1 MTFKELKNNI
11 LLALYNRY
19 IANVHTRIDSVLF
32 CRQNKIIY
40 DNDRQLFDVLTQL
53 RSDGYIKGYLFQNN
67 KFDIA
72 DITPMGIEYVED
84 NLLIEDDGLINSL
97 QDTDKMVKEGYTVD
111 VESPE
116 ENEESVGNKSEEHQD
131 DSEQKQ
137 EMNADILYEPA
148 ENYKA
153 VLDEGVNPCF
163 GIDTLADCYIKQLD
177 EIAKHTNE
185 NFCMLGIFGSWGR
198 GKTYFFNRI
207 KKKLNERQTSKQ
219 NKRLNEQKKIN
230 YKIVEFNA
238 WKYQDTPAIWAY
250 LYENLYSSLTCYEKF
265 IFWLKSFWKK
275 IFLLLVV
282 LCVAWGLNIFISWAS
297 DISDDVENYIKIIQV
312 PLVWLTTISASIY
325 AYINKP
331 FTVQKQINNY
341 IKRKS
346 YNNILGIQN
355 DLEGDIENLL
365 KFIISKPV
373 EEQLLLF
380 VDDIDRCTSDKM
392 IHIINSLRI
401 ILENKEIQKRLIVI
415 CSIDSK
421 KLKEGYCLSKGREG
435 SNATLLLEAKEHIDK
450 LFIFSIGLP
459 RIDVNQ
465 QLEYLSEITEEQLK
479 NRENSVVS
487 IPFSTYRSN
496 NSFIVEDATNTIN
509 ELNDTMIKEIM
520 ADFLKQHEDVEITPR
535 KIRIMYYRLL
545 LAENIIAAGKGKI
558 TKSLVLQILAK
569 SIDFNVDLGIN
580 DSMSDVIQIVV
591 PY

>member
-1 MTFKELKNNI
+1 MTFKELKNSI
-11 LLALYNRY
+11 LRALYHRY
-19 IANVHTRIDSVLF
+19 KANIHTRIDSVLF
-32 CRQNKIIY
+32 CRENEIIY
-40 DNDRQLFDVLTQL
+40 DNDRQLFDVLRQL
-53 RSDGYIKGYLFQNN
+53 KDDSYIKGFIFQNDR
-67 KFDIA
+67 FDIA
-72 DITPMGIEYVED
+72 DITPIGIEYVED
-84 NLLIEDDGLINSL
+84 NLLTEEEELSNSL
-97 QDTDKMVKEGYTVD
+97 QNTDKMIKEGYTVD
-111 VESPE
+111 VESPV
-116 ENEESVGNKSEEHQD
+116 ENEESSGNESEGKQK
-131 DSEQKQ
+131 DSEKKQ
-137 EMNADILYEPA
+137 GTNTDTVYEPT

-153 VLDEGVNPCF
+153 PGNENPCF

-207 KKKLNERQTSKQ
+207 KKKLNERQASKE
-219 NKRLNEQKKIN
+219 NKRSNEQKKIN

-250 LYENLYSSLTCYEKF
+250 LYENLYSSLTCWEKF
-265 IFWLKSFWKK
+265 IFWWKSFWKK
-275 IFLLLVV
+275 IFLLLVI
-282 LCVAWGLNIFISWAS
+282 LCVAWGLNIFISWVS
-297 DISDDVENYIKIIQV
+297 DISDDVKKYIKIIQV
-312 PLVWLTTISASIY
+312 PLAWLTTISAFVY

-355 DLEGDIENLL
+355 GLESDIETLL
-365 KFIISKPV
+365 KFIISKPE

-421 KLKEGYCLSKGREG
+421 KLKEGYCLYKGVER
-435 SNATLLLEAKEHIDK
+435 NNPTLLGEAKEHIDK

-465 QLEYLSEITEEQLK
+465 QLEYLSEITEDQSKSWK
-479 NRENSVVS
+479 NPVDS

-496 NSFIVEDATNTIN
+496 KSFVVVDNAENIN
-509 ELNDTMIKEIM
+509 ELDDTMIKEIM
-520 ADFLKQHEDVEITPR
+520 ADFLEQHEDVEITPR

-545 LAENIIAAGKGKI
+545 FAKNIIAAGKGRI
-558 TKSLVLQILAK
+558 TKGMVLQILAE
-569 SIDFNVDLGIN
+569 SINSNEDLDIH
-580 DSMSDVIQIVV
+580 DSMSDVIQTVV

>member
-1 MTFKELKNNI
+1 MTFKELKNSI
-11 LLALYNRY
+11 LRALYHRY
-19 IANVHTRIDSVLF
+19 KANIHTRIDSVLF
-32 CRQNKIIY
+32 CRENEIIY
-40 DNDRQLFDVLTQL
+40 DNDRQLFDVLRQL
-53 RSDGYIKGYLFQNN
+53 KDDSYIKGFIFQNDR
-67 KFDIA
+67 FDIA
-72 DITPMGIEYVED
+72 DITPIGIEYVED
-84 NLLIEDDGLINSL
+84 NLLTEEEELSNSL
-97 QDTDKMVKEGYTVD
+97 QNTDKMIKEGYTVD
-111 VESPE
+111 VESPV
-116 ENEESVGNKSEEHQD
+116 ENEESSGNESEGKQK
-131 DSEQKQ
+131 DSEKKQ
-137 EMNADILYEPA
+137 GTNTDTVYEPM

-153 VLDEGVNPCF
+153 PGNENPCF

-207 KKKLNERQTSKQ
+207 KKKLNERQASKE
-219 NKRLNEQKKIN
+219 NKRSNEQKKIN

-250 LYENLYSSLTCYEKF
+250 LYENLYSSLTCWEKF
-265 IFWLKSFWKK
+265 IFWWKSFWKK
-275 IFLLLVV
+275 IFLLLVI
-282 LCVAWGLNIFISWAS
+282 LCVAWGLNIFISWVS
-297 DISDDVENYIKIIQV
+297 DISDDVKKYIKIIQV
-312 PLVWLTTISASIY
+312 PLAWLTTISAFVY

-355 DLEGDIENLL
+355 DLESDIETLL
-365 KFIISKPV
+365 KFIISKPE

-421 KLKEGYCLSKGREG
+421 KLKEGYCLYKGVER
-435 SNATLLLEAKEHIDK
+435 NNPTLLGEAKEHIDK

-465 QLEYLSEITEEQLK
+465 QLEYLSEITEDQSKSWK
-479 NRENSVVS
+479 NPVDS

-496 NSFIVEDATNTIN
+496 KSFVVVDNAENIN
-509 ELNDTMIKEIM
+509 ELDDTMIKEIM
-520 ADFLKQHEDVEITPR
+520 ADFLEQHEDVEITPR

-545 LAENIIAAGKGKI
+545 FAKNIIAAGKGRI
-558 TKSLVLQILAK
+558 TKGMVLQILAK
-569 SIDFNVDLGIN
+569 SIDSNEDLDIH
-580 DSMSDVIQIVV
+580 DSMSDVIQTVV

>member
-1 MTFKELKNNI
+1 MTFKELKNSI
-11 LLALYNRY
+11 LRALYHRY
-19 IANVHTRIDSVLF
+19 KANIHTRIDSVLF
-32 CRQNKIIY
+32 CRENEIIY
-40 DNDRQLFDVLTQL
+40 DNDRQLFDVLRQL
-53 RSDGYIKGYLFQNN
+53 KDDSYIKGFIFQNDR
-67 KFDIA
+67 FDIA
-72 DITPMGIEYVED
+72 DITPIGIEYVED
-84 NLLIEDDGLINSL
+84 NLLTEEEELSNSL
-97 QDTDKMVKEGYTVD
+97 QNTDKMIKEGYTVD
-111 VESPE
+111 VESPV
-116 ENEESVGNKSEEHQD
+116 ENEESSGNESEGKQK
-131 DSEQKQ
+131 DSEKKQ
-137 EMNADILYEPA
+137 GTNTDTVYEPM

-153 VLDEGVNPCF
+153 PGNENPCF

-207 KKKLNERQTSKQ
+207 KKKLNERQASKE
-219 NKRLNEQKKIN
+219 NKRSNEQKKIN

-250 LYENLYSSLTCYEKF
+250 LYENLYSSLTCWEKF
-265 IFWLKSFWKK
+265 IFWWKSFWKK
-275 IFLLLVV
+275 IFLLLVI
-282 LCVAWGLNIFISWAS
+282 LCVAWGLNIFISWVS
-297 DISDDVENYIKIIQV
+297 DISDDVKKYIKIIQV
-312 PLVWLTTISASIY
+312 PLAWLTTISAFVY

-355 DLEGDIENLL
+355 DLESDIETLL
-365 KFIISKPV
+365 KFIISKPE

-421 KLKEGYCLSKGREG
+421 KLKEGYCLYKGVER
-435 SNATLLLEAKEHIDK
+435 NNPTLLGEAKEHIDK

-465 QLEYLSEITEEQLK
+465 QLEYLSEITEDQSKSWK
-479 NRENSVVS
+479 NPVDS

-496 NSFIVEDATNTIN
+496 KSFVVVDNAENIN
-509 ELNDTMIKEIM
+509 ELDDTMIKEIM
-520 ADFLKQHEDVEITPR
+520 ADFLEQHEDVEITPR

-545 LAENIIAAGKGKI
+545 FAKILLRREKAGLQKVWSYKFLLSPLILTRIWIYMIACR
-558 TKSLVLQILAK
+558 
-569 SIDFNVDLGIN
+569 
-580 DSMSDVIQIVV
+580 M
-591 PY
+591 

>member
-1 MTFKELKNNI
+1 MTFKELKNSI
-11 LLALYNRY
+11 LRALYHRY
-19 IANVHTRIDSVLF
+19 KANIHTRIDSVLF
-32 CRQNKIIY
+32 CRENEIIY
-40 DNDRQLFDVLTQL
+40 DNDRQLFDVLRQL
-53 RSDGYIKGYLFQNN
+53 KDDSYINGFIFQNN
-67 KFDIA
+67 RFDIA
-72 DITPMGIEYVED
+72 DITPIGIEYVED
-84 NLLIEDDGLINSL
+84 NLLTEEEELINSL

-111 VESPE
+111 VESSVK
-116 ENEESVGNKSEEHQD
+116 NEESGGNESEGKQK
-131 DSEQKQ
+131 DSEKKQ
-137 EMNADILYEPA
+137 GTNTDTVYEPT

-153 VLDEGVNPCF
+153 PGDENPCF

-207 KKKLNERQTSKQ
+207 KKKLNERQASKE
-219 NKRLNEQKKIN
+219 NKISNEQKKIN

-250 LYENLYSSLTCYEKF
+250 LYENLYSSLTCWEKS
-265 IFWLKSFWKK
+265 IFWWKSFWKK
-275 IFLLLVV
+275 IFLLLVI
-282 LCVAWGLNIFISWAS
+282 LCVAWGLNIFISWVS
-297 DISDDVENYIKIIQV
+297 DISDDVEKYIKIIQV
-312 PLVWLTTISASIY
+312 PLAWLTTISAFIY

-355 DLEGDIENLL
+355 DLESDIENLL
-365 KFIISKPV
+365 KFIISKPE

-421 KLKEGYCLSKGREG
+421 KLKEGYCLYKGVER
-435 SNATLLLEAKEHIDK
+435 NNPTLLGEAKEHIDK

-465 QLEYLSEITEEQLK
+465 QLEYLSEITEDQSK
-479 NRENSVVS
+479 SWENPVDS
-487 IPFSTYRSN
+487 IPFSPYRSN
-496 NSFIVEDATNTIN
+496 KSFVAVDNAENIN
-509 ELNDTMIKEIM
+509 ELDDTMIKEIM
-520 ADFLKQHEDVEITPR
+520 ADFLMQHEDVEITPR

-545 LAENIIAAGKGKI
+545 FAKNIIAAGKGRI
-558 TKSLVLQILAK
+558 TKGMVLQILAK
-569 SIDFNVDLGIN
+569 SIDSNEDLDIH
-580 DSMSDVIQIVV
+580 DSMSDVIQTVV

>member
-1 MTFKELKNNI
+1 MTFKELKNSI
-11 LLALYNRY
+11 LRALYHRY
-19 IANVHTRIDSVLF
+19 KANIHTRIDSVLF
-32 CRQNKIIY
+32 CRENEIIY
-40 DNDRQLFDVLTQL
+40 DNDRQLFDVLRQL
-53 RSDGYIKGYLFQNN
+53 KDDSYIKGFIFQNDR
-67 KFDIA
+67 FDIA
-72 DITPMGIEYVED
+72 DITPIGIEYVED
-84 NLLIEDDGLINSL
+84 NLLTEEEELSNSL
-97 QDTDKMVKEGYTVD
+97 QNTDKMIKEGYTVD
-111 VESPE
+111 VESPV
-116 ENEESVGNKSEEHQD
+116 ENEESSGNESEGKQK
-131 DSEQKQ
+131 DSEKKQ
-137 EMNADILYEPA
+137 GTNTDTVYEPT

-153 VLDEGVNPCF
+153 PGNENPCF

-207 KKKLNERQTSKQ
+207 KKKLNERQASKE
-219 NKRLNEQKKIN
+219 NKRSNEQKKIN

-250 LYENLYSSLTCYEKF
+250 LYENLYSSLTCWEKF
-265 IFWLKSFWKK
+265 IFWWKSFWKK
-275 IFLLLVV
+275 IFLLLVI
-282 LCVAWGLNIFISWAS
+282 LCVAWGLNIFISWVS
-297 DISDDVENYIKIIQV
+297 DISDDVEKYIKIIQV
-312 PLVWLTTISASIY
+312 PLAWLTTISAFIY

-355 DLEGDIENLL
+355 DLESDIENLL
-365 KFIISKPV
+365 KFIISKPE

-421 KLKEGYCLSKGREG
+421 KLKEGYCLYKGVER
-435 SNATLLLEAKEHIDK
+435 NNPTLLGEAKEHIDK

-465 QLEYLSEITEEQLK
+465 QLEYLSEITEDQSK
-479 NRENSVVS
+479 SWENPVDS
-487 IPFSTYRSN
+487 IPFSPYRSN
-496 NSFIVEDATNTIN
+496 KSFVAVDNAENIN
-509 ELNDTMIKEIM
+509 ELDDTMIKEIM
-520 ADFLKQHEDVEITPR
+520 ADFLMQHEDVEITPR

-545 LAENIIAAGKGKI
+545 FAKNIIAAGKGRI
-558 TKSLVLQILAK
+558 TKGMVLQILAK
-569 SIDFNVDLGIN
+569 SIDSNEDLDIH
-580 DSMSDVIQIVV
+580 DSMSDVIQTVV

>member
-1 MTFKELKNNI
+1 MTFKELKNSI
-11 LLALYNRY
+11 LRALYHRY
-19 IANVHTRIDSVLF
+19 KANIHTRIDSVLF
-32 CRQNKIIY
+32 CRENEIIY
-40 DNDRQLFDVLTQL
+40 DNDRQLFDVLRQL
-53 RSDGYIKGYLFQNN
+53 KDDSYIKGFIFQNDR
-67 KFDIA
+67 FDIA
-72 DITPMGIEYVED
+72 DITPIGIEYVED
-84 NLLIEDDGLINSL
+84 NLLTEEEELSNSL
-97 QDTDKMVKEGYTVD
+97 QNTDKMIKEGYTVD
-111 VESPE
+111 VESPV
-116 ENEESVGNKSEEHQD
+116 ENEESSGNESEGKQK
-131 DSEQKQ
+131 DSEKKQ
-137 EMNADILYEPA
+137 GTNTDTVYEPT

-153 VLDEGVNPCF
+153 PGNENPCF

-207 KKKLNERQTSKQ
+207 KKKLNERQASKE
-219 NKRLNEQKKIN
+219 NKRSNEQKKIN

-250 LYENLYSSLTCYEKF
+250 LYENLYSSLTCWEKF
-265 IFWLKSFWKK
+265 IFWWKSFWKK
-275 IFLLLVV
+275 IFLLLVI
-282 LCVAWGLNIFISWAS
+282 LCVAWGLNIFISWVS
-297 DISDDVENYIKIIQV
+297 DISDDVKKYIKIIQV
-312 PLVWLTTISASIY
+312 PLAWLTTISAFVY

-355 DLEGDIENLL
+355 DLESDIETLL
-365 KFIISKPV
+365 KFIISKPE

-421 KLKEGYCLSKGREG
+421 KLKEGYCLYKGVER
-435 SNATLLLEAKEHIDK
+435 NNPTLLGEAKEHIDK

-465 QLEYLSEITEEQLK
+465 QLEYLSEITEDQSKSWK
-479 NRENSVVS
+479 NPVDS

-496 NSFIVEDATNTIN
+496 KSFVVVDNAENIN
-509 ELNDTMIKEIM
+509 ELDDTMIKEIM
-520 ADFLKQHEDVEITPR
+520 ADFLEQHEDVEITPR

-545 LAENIIAAGKGKI
+545 FAKNIIAAGKGRI
-558 TKSLVLQILAK
+558 TKGMVLQILAK
-569 SIDFNVDLGIN
+569 SIDSNEDLDIH
-580 DSMSDVIQIVV
+580 DSMSDVIQTVV

>member
-1 MTFKELKNNI
+1 MTFKELKNSI
-11 LLALYNRY
+11 LRALYHRY
-19 IANVHTRIDSVLF
+19 KANIHTRIDSVLF
-32 CRQNKIIY
+32 CRENEIIY
-40 DNDRQLFDVLTQL
+40 DNDRQLFDVLRQL
-53 RSDGYIKGYLFQNN
+53 KDDSYIKGFIFQNDR
-67 KFDIA
+67 FDIA
-72 DITPMGIEYVED
+72 DITPIGIEYVED
-84 NLLIEDDGLINSL
+84 NLLTEEEELSNSL
-97 QDTDKMVKEGYTVD
+97 QNTDKMIKEGYTVD
-111 VESPE
+111 VESPV
-116 ENEESVGNKSEEHQD
+116 ENEESSGNESEGKQK
-131 DSEQKQ
+131 DSEKKQ
-137 EMNADILYEPA
+137 GTNTDTVYEPT

-153 VLDEGVNPCF
+153 PGNENPCF

-207 KKKLNERQTSKQ
+207 KKKLNERQASKE
-219 NKRLNEQKKIN
+219 NKRSNEQKKIN

-250 LYENLYSSLTCYEKF
+250 LYENLYSSLTCWEKF
-265 IFWLKSFWKK
+265 IFWWKSFWKK
-275 IFLLLVV
+275 IFLLLVI
-282 LCVAWGLNIFISWAS
+282 LCVAWGLNIFISWVS
-297 DISDDVENYIKIIQV
+297 DISDDVKKYIKIIQV
-312 PLVWLTTISASIY
+312 PLAWLTTISAFVY

-355 DLEGDIENLL
+355 DLESDIETLL
-365 KFIISKPV
+365 KFIISKPE

-421 KLKEGYCLSKGREG
+421 KLKEGYCLYKGVER
-435 SNATLLLEAKEHIDK
+435 NNPTLLGEAKEHIDK

-465 QLEYLSEITEEQLK
+465 QLEYLSEITEDQSKSWK
-479 NRENSVVS
+479 NPVDS

-496 NSFIVEDATNTIN
+496 KSFVVVDNAENIN
-509 ELNDTMIKEIM
+509 ELDDTMIKEIM
-520 ADFLKQHEDVEITPR
+520 ADFLEQHEDVEITPR

-545 LAENIIAAGKGKI
+545 FAKNIIAAGKGRI
-558 TKSLVLQILAK
+558 TKGMVLQILAE
-569 SIDFNVDLGIN
+569 SINSNEDLDIH
-580 DSMSDVIQIVV
+580 DSMSDVIQTVV

>member
-1 MTFKELKNNI
+1 MTFKELKNSI
-11 LLALYNRY
+11 LRALYHRY
-19 IANVHTRIDSVLF
+19 KANIHTRIDSVLF
-32 CRQNKIIY
+32 CRENEIIY
-40 DNDRQLFDVLTQL
+40 DNDRQLFDVLRQL
-53 RSDGYIKGYLFQNN
+53 KDDSYIKGFIFQNDR
-67 KFDIA
+67 FDIA
-72 DITPMGIEYVED
+72 DITPIGIEYVED
-84 NLLIEDDGLINSL
+84 NLLTEEEELSNSL
-97 QDTDKMVKEGYTVD
+97 QNTDKMIKEGYTVD
-111 VESPE
+111 VESPV
-116 ENEESVGNKSEEHQD
+116 ENEESSGNESEGKQK
-131 DSEQKQ
+131 DSEKKQ
-137 EMNADILYEPA
+137 GTNTDTVYEPT

-153 VLDEGVNPCF
+153 PGNEDPCF

-207 KKKLNERQTSKQ
+207 KKKLNERQASKE
-219 NKRLNEQKKIN
+219 NKRSNEQKKIN

-250 LYENLYSSLTCYEKF
+250 LYENLYSSLTCWEKF
-265 IFWLKSFWKK
+265 IFWWKSFWKK
-275 IFLLLVV
+275 IFLLLVI
-282 LCVAWGLNIFISWAS
+282 LCVAWGLNIFISWVS
-297 DISDDVENYIKIIQV
+297 DISDDVKKYIKIIQV
-312 PLVWLTTISASIY
+312 PLAWLTTISAFVY

-355 DLEGDIENLL
+355 DLESDIETLL
-365 KFIISKPV
+365 KFIISKPE

-421 KLKEGYCLSKGREG
+421 KLKEGYCLYKGVER
-435 SNATLLLEAKEHIDK
+435 NNPTLLGEAKEHIDK

-465 QLEYLSEITEEQLK
+465 QLEYLSEITEDQSKSWK
-479 NRENSVVS
+479 NPVDS

-496 NSFIVEDATNTIN
+496 KSFVVVDNAENIN
-509 ELNDTMIKEIM
+509 ELDDTMIKEIM
-520 ADFLKQHEDVEITPR
+520 ADFLEQHEDVEITPR

-545 LAENIIAAGKGKI
+545 FAKNIIAAGKGRI
-558 TKSLVLQILAK
+558 TKGMVLQILAE
-569 SIDFNVDLGIN
+569 SINSNEDLDIH
-580 DSMSDVIQIVV
+580 DSMSDVIQTVV

>member
-1 MTFKELKNNI
+1 MTFKELRNSI
-11 LLALYNRY
+11 LRALYHRY
-19 IANVHTRIDSVLF
+19 KANIHTRIDSVLF
-32 CRQNKIIY
+32 CRENEIIY
-40 DNDRQLFDVLTQL
+40 DNDRQLFDVLRQL
-53 RSDGYIKGYLFQNN
+53 KDDSYIKGFIFQNN
-67 KFDIA
+67 RFDIA
-72 DITPMGIEYVED
+72 DITPIGIEYVED
-84 NLLIEDDGLINSL
+84 NLLTEEEELSNSL
-97 QDTDKMVKEGYTVD
+97 QDTDKMIKEGYTVD
-111 VESPE
+111 VESPV
-116 ENEESVGNKSEEHQD
+116 ENEESSGNESEGKQK
-131 DSEQKQ
+131 DSEKKQ
-137 EMNADILYEPA
+137 GTNTDIVYEPT

-153 VLDEGVNPCF
+153 PGNENPCF

-207 KKKLNERQTSKQ
+207 KKKLNERQASKE
-219 NKRLNEQKKIN
+219 NKRSNEQKKIN

-250 LYENLYSSLTCYEKF
+250 LYENLYSSLTCWEKF
-265 IFWLKSFWKK
+265 IFWWKSFWKK
-275 IFLLLVV
+275 IFLLLVI
-282 LCVAWGLNIFISWAS
+282 LCVAWGLNIFISWVS
-297 DISDDVENYIKIIQV
+297 DISDDVKKYIKIIQV
-312 PLVWLTTISASIY
+312 PLAWLTTISAFVY

-355 DLEGDIENLL
+355 DLESDIETLL
-365 KFIISKPV
+365 KFIISKPK

-421 KLKEGYCLSKGREG
+421 KLKEGYCLYKGVER
-435 SNATLLLEAKEHIDK
+435 NNPTLLGEAKEHIDK

-465 QLEYLSEITEEQLK
+465 QLEYLSEITEDQSKSWK
-479 NRENSVVS
+479 NPVDS

-496 NSFIVEDATNTIN
+496 KSFVVVDNAENIN
-509 ELNDTMIKEIM
+509 ELDDTMIKEIM
-520 ADFLKQHEDVEITPR
+520 ADFLEQHEDVEITPR

-545 LAENIIAAGKGKI
+545 FAKNIIAAGKGRI
-558 TKSLVLQILAK
+558 TKGMVLQILAE
-569 SIDFNVDLGIN
+569 SINSNEDLDIH
-580 DSMSDVIQIVV
+580 DSMSDVIQTVV

>member
-1 MTFKELKNNI
+1 MTFTELKNNI

-19 IANVHTRIDSVLF
+19 KANIHTRIDSILF

-40 DNDRQLFDVLTQL
+40 ENYRELFDAIDTL
-53 RSDGYIKGYLFQNN
+53 RKSRYIKASLYGGN
-67 KFDIA
+67 KYDIV
-72 DITPMGIEYVED
+72 DITSTGLEYVEE
-84 NLLIEDDGLINSL
+84 NLLTEEEGLINSL
-97 QDTDKMVKEGYTVD
+97 QDTDKMIKEGYTVD
-111 VESPE
+111 VESPV
-116 ENEESVGNKSEEHQD
+116 ENEESGGNTSEG
-131 DSEQKQ
+131 KQ
-137 EMNADILYEPA
+137 NDNEKKQGINTDTVYEA
-148 ENYKA
+148 TENYKA
-153 VLDEGVNPCF
+153 PGNENPCF

-207 KKKLNERQTSKQ
+207 KKKLNERQASKE
-219 NKRLNEQKKIN
+219 NKKSNEQKKIN

-250 LYENLYSSLTCYEKF
+250 LYENLYSSLTCWEKF
-265 IFWLKSFWKK
+265 IFWWKSFWKK
-275 IFLLLVV
+275 IFLLLVI

-297 DISDDVENYIKIIQV
+297 DISDDVEKYIKIIQV
-312 PLVWLTTISASIY
+312 PLAWLTTISAFVY

-355 DLEGDIENLL
+355 DLESDIENLL
-365 KFIISKPV
+365 KFIISKPE

-421 KLKEGYCLSKGREG
+421 KLKEGYCLYKGVER
-435 SNATLLLEAKEHIDK
+435 NNPTLLREAKEHIDK

-465 QLEYLSEITEEQLK
+465 QLEYLSEITEDQSK
-479 NRENSVVS
+479 SGENPVDS

-496 NSFIVEDATNTIN
+496 KSFVVEDNAENIN
-509 ELNDTMIKEIM
+509 ELDDTMIKEIM
-520 ADFLKQHEDVEITPR
+520 ADFLMQHEDVEITPR

-545 LAENIIAAGKGKI
+545 FAKNIIAAGKGRI
-558 TKSLVLQILAK
+558 TKGMVLQILTK
-569 SIDFNVDLGIN
+569 SIDSNEDLDIH
-580 DSMSDVIQIVV
+580 DSMSDVIQTVV

>member
-11 LLALYNRY
+11 LLALYSRY
-19 IANVHTRIDSVLF
+19 KADVHIRIDATLF
-32 CRQNKIIY
+32 CKENKIIY
-40 DNDRQLFDVLTQL
+40 DNDRQLLDVLKQL
-53 RSDGYIKGYLFQNN
+53 KNDGYIRGYLYQNA
-67 KFDIA
+67 KFDIV
-72 DITPMGIEYVED
+72 DITPIGIEYVED
-84 NLLIEDDGLINSL
+84 NLLTEEEELINSL
-97 QDTDKMVKEGYTVD
+97 RDTDKMVKEGYTVD
-111 VESPE
+111 IESLE
-116 ENEESVGNKSEEHQD
+116 KSEESGGNEPKEVRG
-131 DSEQKQ
+131 DSE
-137 EMNADILYEPA
+137 ETREPDVEILYEPT

-153 VLDEGVNPCF
+153 PGNENPCF
-163 GIDTLADCYIKQLD
+163 GIDILANCYIRQLD

-207 KKKLNERQTSKQ
+207 KKLLNERQTSKQ
-219 NKRLNEQKKIN
+219 NKGLNEQKKID

-250 LYENLYSSLTCYEKF
+250 LYENLYSSLTCEEKF
-265 IFWLKSFWKK
+265 IFWWRSFWKK
-275 IFLLLVV
+275 IFLLLVF
-282 LCVAWGLNIFISWAS
+282 LCIAWGLNIFISWAS
-297 DISDDVENYIKIIQV
+297 DISDNVKEYIKIIQV
-312 PLVWLTTISASIY
+312 PLVWVTTISASIY

-355 DLEGDIENLL
+355 DLEGDIETLL

-401 ILENKEIQKRLIVI
+401 ILENREIQKRLIVI

-421 KLKEGYCLSKGREG
+421 KLKEGYCLYKGVER
-435 SNATLLLEAKEHIDK
+435 NDPTLLVEAKEHIDK
-450 LFIFSIGLP
+450 LFIFSMGLP

-465 QLEYLSEITEEQLK
+465 QLEYLSEITEDQSK
-479 NRENSVVS
+479 SKENPVDP
-487 IPFSTYRSN
+487 IPFSTYRGN
-496 NSFIVEDATNTIN
+496 RSFVATDTAETIH
-509 ELNDTMIKEIM
+509 ELDDTMIKEIM

-545 LAENIIAAGKGKI
+545 FAKNIIAAGNGKI
-558 TKSLVLQILAK
+558 TRSMVLQILAK
-569 SIDFNVDLGIN
+569 SINPNIGLNIH
-580 DSMSDVIQIVV
+580 DSMSDVIQTVV